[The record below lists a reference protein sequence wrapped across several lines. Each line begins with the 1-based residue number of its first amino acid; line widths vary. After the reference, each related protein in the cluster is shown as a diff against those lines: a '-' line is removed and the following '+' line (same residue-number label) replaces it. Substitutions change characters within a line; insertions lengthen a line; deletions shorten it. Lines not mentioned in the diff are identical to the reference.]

1 MFLILSHGNSKSLR
15 TIVNI
20 YNTFCSLS
28 IQTTGIHK
36 RLCERSD
43 ELGLEKHQ
51 TTRQWKFVLNKLVS
65 IKDDEIKADQL
76 IKIWNVNKSFYR
88 TGLSKVLI
96 FIEICQGYS
105 TLYGDYWILGVYR
118 NCLSPYILH
127 VSVEDIL
134 T

>member
-28 IQTTGIHK
+28 IQTTGI
-36 RLCERSD
+36 
-43 ELGLEKHQ
+43 LEKHQ

-118 NCLSPYILH
+118 NCFSPYILH